1 MPTNKEIENEHRNK
15 KIIADYEKALSKAPV
30 NKTKFAE
37 EHGTS
42 LRTLNRV
49 LDEVGLKQAKYTGE
63 TSAKKPVVVG
73 SKTVKAKAEPKVKKP
88 AKVAKK
94 VVLVRLTPE
103 PEVLEEVEVIVD
115 DEGNKLATKVVEKV
129 EVKIEDD
136 QRIAKA
142 KKYLENAK
150 KVVQVAKAVTDSAEE
165 FEKEADA
172 EALEEV
178 ESQGTFALPYGQSE
192 NASEEV
198 GETASQTKAVVT
210 ETEIKVA
217 SGAVNN
223 EIISWNVD
231 KTRFISVLLSDGNT
245 LSVEKD
251 HENYQ
256 EIIHNLAIGEY
267 KDALNKMSIV
277 HKLANLEFG
286 NFVVSVTG
294 ITFNGKPIKNA
305 IVDDLLLMFGRKEP
319 MEHLLKFFENLMM
332 TPSEH
337 IYTHLWKLIKHAGV
351 TITSEGNVE
360 CFKRVNADFTDCY
373 TNKILNRVGD
383 TVIMRRSEVND
394 DPNQTCSA
402 GLHVCALQYLNT
414 SGYGGGGVIVKVVVR
429 PQDFVSIPSDY
440 KFTKARTCRYKV
452 VSVYKN

>member
-49 LDEVGLKQAKYTGE
+49 LDEVGLKQAKYAGE
-63 TSAKKPVVVG
+63 TSTKKPVVVG

-88 AKVAKK
+88 AKSLDVSTESVKQDVK
-94 VVLVRLTPE
+94 PITE
-103 PEVLEEVEVIVD
+103 
-115 DEGNKLATKVVEKV
+115 KVVEAALNPVPEELIKG
-129 EVKIEDD
+129 EVA
-136 QRIAKA
+136 R
-142 KKYLENAK
+142 
-150 KVVQVAKAVTDSAEE
+150 SAEA

-210 ETEIKVA
+210 ETEVKVA

-223 EIISWNVD
+223 EIISWTVD

-251 HENYQ
+251 HKNYQ

-360 CFKRVNADFTDCY
+360 CFKRVNSDFTDCY

-402 GLHVCALQYLNT
+402 GLHVCALQYLDT
-414 SGYGGGGVIVKVVVR
+414 SGYGGNGVIVKVVVR